1 MKYKDKWISNAT
13 DEELSAEREK
23 VRQDFCNP
31 NLMIIIEKNVI
42 QRWADLTEK

>member
-23 VRQDFCNP
+23 VRQGF
-31 NLMIIIEKNVI
+31 LQSEF
-42 QRWADLTEK
+42 

>member
-23 VRQDFCNP
+23 VRQDVECC
-31 NLMIIIEKNVI
+31 
-42 QRWADLTEK
+42 